1 MLSALGR
8 DRLMNW
14 DVPGQGSLGGVSV
27 ELVNTVR
34 QPAVKRKIINLLT
47 GGSTAGPVVWWVIG
61 AGLVSAVGGA
71 CWVTRPFNSPI
82 QAVLYLLIGGVW
94 PS

>member
-8 DRLMNW
+8 DRRMNW
-14 DVPGQGSLGGVSV
+14 DVPGQGSHGGVSG
-27 ELVNTVR
+27 ELVNTVS

-47 GGSTAGPVVWWVIG
+47 GIATAGSVVWGVVR

-71 CWVTRPFNSPI
+71 CWETRPFYPPI
-82 QAVLYLLIGGVW
+82 QLSCIC
-94 PS
+94 